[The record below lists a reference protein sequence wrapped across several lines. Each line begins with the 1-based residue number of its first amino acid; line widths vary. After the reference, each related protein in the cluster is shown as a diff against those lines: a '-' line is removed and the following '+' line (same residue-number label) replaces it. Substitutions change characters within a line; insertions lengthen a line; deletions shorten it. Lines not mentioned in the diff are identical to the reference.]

1 MVVPNREIVNKFFPC
16 NISAM
21 SNSVEVH
28 NLSEDVNIDK
38 TRGRSMAL
46 SPISSRATS
55 THSNA
60 LSIPYIDRMEAQ
72 NNNSSWFNQTEQE
85 NFQLLYASLKG
96 GNSDDQN
103 RNQVSVAADPTNNM
117 REQYVPI
124 KGLALNISC
133 ESNENMFNVQLSYD
147 NNQALDPE
155 SWNSNFHAISLHGS
169 MKHLVSD
176 VKHIKES
183 LRRM

>member
-1 MVVPNREIVNKFFPC
+1 
-16 NISAM
+16 M

-28 NLSEDVNIDK
+28 NLSEDVNMDE

-85 NFQLLYASLKG
+85 NFQLSYASLKG

-103 RNQVSVAADPTNNM
+103 RNQVSVVADPTNNM

-133 ESNENMFNVQLSYD
+133 GSNENMFNMQLSYD
-147 NNQALDPE
+147 IDQALDPKL
-155 SWNSNFHAISLHGS
+155 WNSNFHAILLHGS

-176 VKHIKES
+176 IKHIKES